1 MNRFGKLTT
10 ALSGSLAGLSRFCL
24 GNSTAT
30 LAPSR
35 CIAGGPF
42 SSQTIP
48 DERLKW
54 ARLATS
60 VYPRWLVGLLL
71 AVLSFA
77 VYLPVLPG
85 ILLMDDLK
93 LIEWDN
99 PIVSGKLSAF
109 SIWFQSD
116 FPLSTLVFWLERLA
130 WGKNPGWYHVINIAL
145 HSASAFL
152 IWCVLKRLRVRGA
165 LLAALLFAVHP
176 VCVTSVAR
184 IAELKNTLSLPFFLI
199 SFWAYISYEAISL
212 YPDQSASV
220 GRRSSRGTMACS
232 ASLVFFVLALFSKTS
247 TIMLPPVMLAAA
259 LWRRGRLSFKD
270 LLHCAPHFSLALA
283 FGLMSA
289 WFQKYQALAGQTLP
303 SQNFAE
309 RLVLAS
315 RAGWFYLG
323 KALLPWN
330 LNLVYPRW
338 TINSHAVLAYV
349 PILLI
354 CAFALACFSF
364 RNRLTRAAWFGLA
377 SFAILLFPALGFF
390 DAQYLTMWQVS
401 DHLQYLPLIAPVAL
415 AAALVGSL
423 NNQRIV
429 VCLSMALVCAFA
441 ITTHHRAWVFSSEEI
456 LLRDTLAKNP
466 AAWAAHNDL
475 GCLLAGQENYGQA
488 LSHFSASL
496 ASHPE
501 NAAAHVNLGQILSM
515 QGKDT
520 QAEAHFVSALRLKP
534 GHPEAHL
541 RYAAMLARRGRERQA
556 LLHYRSALAANPAFQ
571 TRMEFS
577 ALLFQ
582 TGDNREAV
590 RQLEQVLMVQPDWP
604 EALNNLAWI
613 LSTCA
618 DAEVRDGRK
627 AVGFARRAC
636 ELTGFQKAGMLGTLA
651 AANAEAGEFPEAIA
665 TAEQAIAAAVSGGD
679 LRFAELNRQLL
690 KLYRSEKAWHEK
702 PGKTAG

>member
-1 MNRFGKLTT
+1 MNSFSKLTT
-10 ALSGSLAGLSRFCL
+10 VLSGSLAELRRLWGGDSASVLAVPQPFPLASRSSGTFFKERIK
-24 GNSTAT
+24 AT
-30 LAPSR
+30 
-35 CIAGGPF
+35 
-42 SSQTIP
+42 
-48 DERLKW
+48 RLV
-54 ARLATS
+54 ATT
-60 VYPRWLVGLLL
+60 YPRTLVGLLL
-71 AVLSFA
+71 AALSFA

-130 WGKNPGWYHVINIAL
+130 WGKNPAWYHFINIAL

-152 IWCVLKRLRVRGA
+152 IWCLLKRLRVRGA

-199 SFWAYISYEAISL
+199 SFWAYISYEDISL
-212 YPDQSASV
+212 YPGAADSV
-220 GRRSSRGTMACS
+220 DRRSSRGTLAYS
-232 ASLVFFVLALFSKTS
+232 ASLTFFILALFSKTS
-247 TIMLPPVMLAAA
+247 TIMLPPALLAAA
-259 LWRRGRLSFKD
+259 LWRRGRLGFKD
-270 LLHCAPHFSLALA
+270 VLHCAPHFSMALA

-303 SQNFAE
+303 SQSFAE

-315 RAGWFYLG
+315 RALWFYLG

-338 TINSHAVLAYV
+338 NIDAHAVSAYA

-354 CAFALACFSF
+354 CAFFLVCFFVQTRLTRATGVALACF
-364 RNRLTRAAWFGLA
+364 G
-377 SFAILLFPALGFF
+377 ILLFPALGFF

-401 DHLQYLPLIAPVAL
+401 DHLQYLPLIAPVVL
-415 AAALVGSL
+415 AAALVASVR
-423 NNQRIV
+423 NPRIV
-429 VCLSMALVCAFA
+429 ASLGMVLVCAFA
-441 ITTHHRAWVFSSEEI
+441 AMTHHRAWVFSTEES

-475 GCLLAGQENYGQA
+475 GCLLARKEDYGQA
-488 LSHFSASL
+488 LSHFTASL

-501 NAAAHVNLGQILSM
+501 NAEAHVNLGQLLSM
-515 QGKDT
+515 QGKVNE
-520 QAEAHFVSALRLKP
+520 AEAHFVSALKLKP
-534 GHPEAHL
+534 GHPDAHL

-590 RQLEQVLMVQPDWP
+590 RQLEQVLAAQPDWP

-613 LSTCA
+613 LSTCS
-618 DAEVRDGRK
+618 DAEVRNGRK
-627 AVGFARRAC
+627 AISFARRAC

-665 TAEQAIAAAVSGGD
+665 TAEKAIAAAVAGGD
-679 LRFAELNRQLL
+679 LQFAELNRQLL

-702 PGKTAG
+702 PGKTAS